1 MFDIELGEVVQRI
14 VYNDKQLSCHNKIVI
29 RFQKHYPNKIK
40 LKNWVFKQSFPTF
53 RVCTE
58 QDLQLIEI

>member
-29 RFQKHYPNKIK
+29 RFQTHYPNKI
-40 LKNWVFKQSFPTF
+40 NFKKGFLSEFF
-53 RVCTE
+53 LAIDRNLV
-58 QDLQLIEI
+58 LL